1 MKRYEKNEKEVL
13 QSYFK
18 MHEDYFK
25 KNDDGLI
32 PEGLNEMGWTTNAIW
47 FFDKEIS
54 DIVNPFLDKMKK
66 DLRMKDIPHISVT
79 KIFEF
84 DATHFLP
91 YHNRRCKYLHG
102 HCWNNIQSC
111 ISSLIEKCAGEVGV
125 LAAFRLGKL
134 CHYIVDA
141 FTFPHNSDFSG
152 TLSEHMAYEDDLT
165 LYLIKNKQN
174 MRFSPNRFSF
184 SFRWIE
190 SLHEEY
196 MAEKPSMSRDAYYA
210 LSASFAAAYALIGY
224 EGDIVLA

>member
-1 MKRYEKNEKEVL
+1 MEL
-13 QSYFK
+13 AS
-18 MHEDYFK
+18 HI
-25 KNDDGLI
+25 LI
-32 PEGLNEMGWTTNAIW
+32 GRLIADAFSFEGLCRKA
-47 FFDKEIS
+47 
-54 DIVNPFLDKMKK
+54 FLFGCIEPDCVMVTY
-66 DLRMKDIPHISVT
+66 LRGAHRGT
-79 KIFEF
+79 G
-84 DATHFLP
+84 
-91 YHNRRCKYLHG
+91 LHG

>member
-1 MKRYEKNEKEVL
+1 MLLDDEDCCSDMAILFCFGVCVLYSQSFNLEFLWISSIWFIIEYGEKRVEL
-13 QSYFK
+13 AS
-18 MHEDYFK
+18 HI
-25 KNDDGLI
+25 LI
-32 PEGLNEMGWTTNAIW
+32 GRLIADAFSFEGLCRKA
-47 FFDKEIS
+47 
-54 DIVNPFLDKMKK
+54 FLFGCIEPDCVMVTY
-66 DLRMKDIPHISVT
+66 LRGAHRGT
-79 KIFEF
+79 G
-84 DATHFLP
+84 
-91 YHNRRCKYLHG
+91 LHG

-184 SFRWIE
+184 
-190 SLHEEY
+190 
-196 MAEKPSMSRDAYYA
+196 
-210 LSASFAAAYALIGY
+210 
-224 EGDIVLA
+224 